1 CAGGRSVTRGVT
13 GTRERCSRLC
23 EPVHMDRI
31 LCIVSRQHPE
41 LFAYLQHRFK
51 DSMVSVI
58 LDRRMTARRR
68 REIVADAEERRRDER
83 RRMTSASP
91 TAVKCWLRI
100 ANAGL
105 SFVPRRSNVGA
116 YCGVGRVS

>member
-1 CAGGRSVTRGVT
+1 
-13 GTRERCSRLC
+13 
-23 EPVHMDRI
+23 MDRI

-68 REIVADAEERRRDER
+68 REVVADAEERRRDER
-83 RRMTSASP
+83 RRRPDVDADLLHHSHVIVRLP
-91 TAVKCWLRI
+91 
-100 ANAGL
+100 GL
-105 SFVPRRSNVGA
+105 
-116 YCGVGRVS
+116 

>member
-1 CAGGRSVTRGVT
+1 
-13 GTRERCSRLC
+13 
-23 EPVHMDRI
+23 MDRI

-68 REIVADAEERRRDER
+68 EAAVAAEERRRDER
-83 RRMTSASP
+83 RRRPDVDADLLHHSHVIVRLP
-91 TAVKCWLRI
+91 
-100 ANAGL
+100 GL
-105 SFVPRRSNVGA
+105 
-116 YCGVGRVS
+116 